1 MTVRFVHAADVHLDS
16 PLCGLD
22 EYPGAPVEKLRRAT
36 RDAFENLID
45 LCLKEKVELL
55 ILAGDL
61 YDGDWPDFN
70 TGLYFNQHMVRLRE
84 AGIEVSL
91 VRGNHDAASRITRQL
106 RLPENVHVFSERQ
119 PETHKLERL
128 GVALHGQSY
137 PNREVT
143 DNLARGYPDPVS
155 GWLNIGVLHTA
166 LTGRNGHA
174 PYAPCSESDLR
185 AKGYDY
191 FALGHVHQHEIVSR
205 EPHIVFSGCLQG
217 RHVRETGPK
226 GCFLVTA
233 EEGRIAD
240 LDFRELDVLR
250 WVRLTIDVKDAAS
263 EDDIFAGVQGAL
275 AQAKLEADGRYLA
288 ARLHLVLPEP
298 LCRHLDR
305 DPERFAQQVRTLG
318 IEAGNDE
325 VWIERITWEAAA
337 ASRPVSSQDDGLA
350 ELSSVVDELLEDNAL
365 LDAIK
370 AELARL
376 FDKLPAEVTH
386 AVELPDLQDRAYVAQ
401 LVQRARSLL
410 LGRLSAEEEPP

>member
-288 ARLHLVLPEP
+288 ARLQLVLPEP

-365 LDAIK
+365 LDAIQ
-370 AELARL
+370 AELAPL
-376 FDKLPAEVTH
+376 FDKLPAEVSH
-386 AVELPDLQDRAYVAQ
+386 AVELPDLQDRAYIAQ

-410 LGRLSAEEEPP
+410 LGRLGAEEEPP